1 METWKEQL
9 AEIQKTMRD
18 NFISQIANSKESE
31 KK

>member
-1 METWKEQL
+1 MEDWKLAL

-18 NFISQIANSKESE
+18 NFISQIVNSKESE